1 MKNILLIGVGRFGR
15 HIAMHL
21 NQLGHQVM
29 AVDTDENRIND
40 VMNIV
45 TNAQIGDSTNA
56 EFLKSLGVG
65 NFDVCMVTIGDS
77 FQNSLETTSLLKE
90 LGARYVV
97 SRAERD
103 VQEKFLLRNGA
114 DAVVYPEKHEAKW
127 AAVRYTAD
135 HILDLIQLDNTHA
148 ILEVEVPESW
158 LGKSIIELDIRKK
171 YGVNIMAIK
180 HNDSINVN
188 VEPDIVLTEDITL
201 LVLGDYKNLKKG
213 LRLGGMSMKTGLI
226 IIILIVVILLFMAAG
241 WYVMNKIDGFMNR
254 TRRTNDKDTMNAV
267 LNESDDNE
275 KKRY

>member
-77 FQNSLETTSLLKE
+77 SLETTSLLKE

-201 LVLGDYKNLKKG
+201 LVLGDYKNLKKCF
-213 LRLGGMSMKTGLI
+213 K
-226 IIILIVVILLFMAAG
+226 V
-241 WYVMNKIDGFMNR
+241 
-254 TRRTNDKDTMNAV
+254 
-267 LNESDDNE
+267 
-275 KKRY
+275 